1 MRILEKQEKKSISKV
16 SILFQKLF
24 ICRHR
29 IKKKPKRYISYATI
43 DIKCSNKPK
52 DVESKS
58 VTESEAK
65 TRNPESATV
74 SSQNNLADLVAALNR
89 FKTAT
94 AVSRLISL
102 YSNKN
107 IHAN

>member
-29 IKKKPKRYISYATI
+29 TKKKPKRYISYATI
-43 DIKCSNKPK
+43 DIKFAIKPK
-52 DVESKS
+52 HDEAES
-58 VTESEAK
+58 VTGSEAK

-74 SSQNNLADLVAALNR
+74 SSRNNLAELVPALHK
-89 FKTAT
+89 FKLTT
-94 AVSRLISL
+94 AVSR
-102 YSNKN
+102 
-107 IHAN
+107 